1 MTTTRHGAAPSK
13 NEMIAAAASAALFA
27 LTFPPFA
34 LLIPAFVCLVP
45 LAVGV
50 ARVAD
55 RPDGTIGSAAR
66 IGLWFGL
73 LGYGANLYW
82 IAVALSIFTWL
93 ASLGYVAALIWLAPW
108 LALTT
113 AVLFA
118 TRRLTRW
125 PIAVLLPVVWV
136 TSERVLLHLADLAFP
151 WLPLGLGVSTFPHF
165 AQLADLSGV
174 HGLSFWLALSNGLL
188 ADAIITRRRYALR
201 AISTVGLA
209 VAVYA
214 YGAWRLGSTPLVP
227 LGRVT
232 VVQPNVPEDEKI
244 QEANR
249 PYFMGIMSRATR
261 EAIAHGPQ
269 PSLIVWPEASL
280 PDFLSQHAEWRD
292 SLRALAATTHASL
305 LFGVLDVVWSSPS
318 AYEIYNAAE
327 MADSTGVVGA
337 QPSYHKEYLVPIVER
352 VPFVNPRWFAGL
364 KYFGGFGR
372 GHDPEPY
379 RVSLGAIGVLICYES
394 IFPDLSRHYR
404 LRGADLLANI
414 TNDAWFGRSLAPY
427 QHVAHL
433 RLRAIEN
440 RVGIVR
446 SANTGISEYVDP
458 LGRVHGAT
466 PLFVPAAPTFDVATS
481 HVRTLY
487 VRWGDWIGMLS
498 AGLTV
503 ALCIAAYVTNRSR
516 RRSQTSS
523 PNRIDQN

>member
-1 MTTTRHGAAPSK
+1 MKLRPSRK
-13 NEMIAAAASAALFA
+13 ELIAAAASALLFA
-27 LTFPPFA
+27 LAFPPFK
-34 LLIPAFVCLVP
+34 LLVPAFICLVP
-45 LAVGV
+45 LAVGI
-50 ARVAD
+50 ARAAD
-55 RPDGTIGSAAR
+55 DPDGTLGGAAR
-66 IGLWFGL
+66 IGLWFCL
-73 LGYGANLYW
+73 IGYGANLYW

-93 ASLGYVAALIWLAPW
+93 ASLGYVGALVWLMPW

-118 TRRLTRW
+118 ARRLTHW
-125 PIAVLLPVVWV
+125 PMAILLPVVWV
-136 TSERVLLHLADLAFP
+136 ASELLLLHLGDLAFP

-174 HGLSFWLALSNGLL
+174 HGLSAWLALSNGLL
-188 ADAIITRRRYALR
+188 ADAILTRRFAAR
-201 AISTVGLA
+201 VGAVVALA
-209 VAVYA
+209 VMVYA

-227 LGRVT
+227 LGAVT
-232 VVQPNVPEDEKI
+232 VIQPNVPEDEKI

-249 PYFMGIMSRATR
+249 PFFMGIMSHATR
-261 EAIAHGPQ
+261 EAVAHAPKQ
-269 PSLIVWPEASL
+269 PGLIVWPEASL

-292 SLRALAATTHASL
+292 SLRALAATTHAPL
-305 LFGVLDVVWSSPS
+305 LFGVLDVTWSSRT
-318 AYEIYNAAE
+318 AYEIYNAADVAE
-327 MADSTGVVGA
+327 PSGFIV

-352 VPFVNPRWFAGL
+352 VPFVNPRWFEGL

-379 RVSLGAIGVLICYES
+379 RVPLGTVGVLICYES

-404 LRGADLLANI
+404 QHGADLLANI

-466 PLFVPAAPTFDVATS
+466 GLFVAAAPTFDVETT
-481 HVRTLY
+481 HIETLY
-487 VRWGDWIGMLS
+487 VQWGDWIGML
-498 AGLTV
+498 AATL
-503 ALCIAAYVTNRSR
+503 ALALAITAYVTNRSR
-516 RRSQTSS
+516 RQHRY
-523 PNRIDQN
+523 

>member
-1 MTTTRHGAAPSK
+1 VKLRPSK
-13 NEMIAAAASAALFA
+13 SELVAAAASALLFA
-27 LTFPPFA
+27 LAFPPLA
-34 LLIPAFVCLVP
+34 LLVPAFVCLVP

-55 RPDGTIGSAAR
+55 SLDGTIGSAAR

-73 LGYGANLYW
+73 LGYGVNLYW

-125 PIAVLLPVVWV
+125 PMAVLLPVVWV
-136 TSERVLLHLADLAFP
+136 TSELVLLHLADLAFP

-174 HGLSFWLALSNGLL
+174 HGLTFWLALSNGLL
-188 ADAIITRRRYALR
+188 ADALIARRRYAANVAFVIL
-201 AISTVGLA
+201 LA
-209 VAVYA
+209 VGVYG
-214 YGAWRLGSTPLVP
+214 YGTWRLDSTPLVP
-227 LGRVT
+227 LGHVT
-232 VVQPNVPEDEKI
+232 IVQPNVPEDEKI

-249 PYFMGIMSRATR
+249 PFFMGIMSHATR
-261 EAIAHGPQ
+261 EAVAQTADKPA
-269 PSLIVWPEASL
+269 LIVWPEASL
-280 PDFLSQHAEWRD
+280 PDFLSNHAEWRD
-292 SLRALAATTHASL
+292 SLRALASVTHAPL
-305 LFGVLDVVWSSPS
+305 LFGVLDVTWLSPTS
-318 AYEIYNAAE
+318 YDYFNAAE
-327 MADSTGVVGA
+327 LADSTGVIGA

-352 VPFVNPRWFAGL
+352 VPFVNPRWFEGL

-379 RVSLGAIGVLICYES
+379 HVSLGRIGVLICYES

-404 LRGADLLANI
+404 VRGADLLANI
-414 TNDAWFGRSLAPY
+414 TNDAWFGHSVAPY

-446 SANTGISEYVDP
+446 AANTGISEYVDP

-466 PLFVPAAPTFDVATS
+466 QLFVPAGPTFNVATS
-481 HVRTLY
+481 HVQTLY
-487 VRWGDWIGMLS
+487 VSWGDWIGTLS
-498 AGLTV
+498 AVLTL
-503 ALCIAAYVTNRSR
+503 ALCIAAYVTNRLR
-516 RRSQTSS
+516 RRSQAGS
-523 PNRIDQN
+523 PDRTDQN

>member
-1 MTTTRHGAAPSK
+1 VKLRPSK
-13 NEMIAAAASAALFA
+13 NELIAAAASAALFA
-27 LTFPPFA
+27 LVFPPFR

-55 RPDGTIGSAAR
+55 SPEGTIGGAAR
-66 IGLWFGL
+66 IGLWFAL

-125 PIAVLLPVVWV
+125 PMAILLPVVWV
-136 TSERVLLHLADLAFP
+136 TSELVLLHLGDLAFP

-165 AQLADLSGV
+165 AQLADVSGV
-174 HGLSFWLALSNGLL
+174 HGLTAWLALSNGLL
-188 ADAIITRRRYALR
+188 ADALITRRRYA
-201 AISTVGLA
+201 ANVAA
-209 VAVYA
+209 VVLVAAGVFI
-214 YGAWRLGSTPLVP
+214 YGTWRLTSTPLVR

-249 PYFMGIMSRATR
+249 PFFMAMMARDTRAAVAAQAD
-261 EAIAHGPQ
+261 EPK
-269 PSLIVWPEASL
+269 LIVWPEASL
-280 PDFLSQHAEWRD
+280 PDFLSNHVEWRD
-292 SLRALAATTHASL
+292 SLRALASVTHAPL
-305 LFGVLDVVWSSPS
+305 LFGVLDVTWLSRTS
-318 AYEIYNAAE
+318 YDYFNAAE
-327 MADSTGVVGA
+327 LADSVGVIGA

-352 VPFVNPRWFAGL
+352 VPLVNPRWFEGL

-372 GHDPEPY
+372 GHDPKPY
-379 RVSLGAIGVLICYES
+379 RVGLGRVGVLICYES
-394 IFPDLSRHYR
+394 IFPDLSRQYR
-404 LRGADLLANI
+404 RDSADLLANI

-458 LGRVHGAT
+458 VGRVHGAT
-466 PLFVPAAPTFDVATS
+466 GLFVAAAPTFDVETS
-481 HVRTLY
+481 HVRTPY
-487 VRWGDWIGMLS
+487 VRWGDWIGTLS
-498 AGLTV
+498 AVLTL
-503 ALCIAAYVTNRSR
+503 ALCVAAYVTKRSR
-516 RRSQTSS
+516 R
-523 PNRIDQN
+523 

>member
-1 MTTTRHGAAPSK
+1 MKALRPSK
-13 NEMIAAAASAALFA
+13 KELVAAAASALLFA

-34 LLIPAFVCLVP
+34 LLIPALVCLVP

-55 RPDGTIGSAAR
+55 SPDGTIGSAAR

-73 LGYGANLYW
+73 LGYGVNLYW
-82 IAVALSIFTWL
+82 IAVALSHFTWL

-118 TRRLTRW
+118 ARQLTRW
-125 PIAVLLPVVWV
+125 PMAILLPVIWV
-136 TSERVLLHLADLAFP
+136 TSELALLHLADLAFP

-188 ADAIITRRRYALR
+188 ADALIARRRYAANVTIVVL
-201 AISTVGLA
+201 LA
-209 VAVYA
+209 VGVYG
-214 YGAWRLGSTPLVP
+214 YGTWRLNSTSLVP
-227 LGRVT
+227 LGHVT

-249 PYFMGIMSRATR
+249 PFFMGIMSHATR
-261 EAIAHGPQ
+261 EAIARAPH

-280 PDFLSQHAEWRD
+280 PDFMSQHSEWRD
-292 SLRALAATTHASL
+292 SLRALAATTHAPL
-305 LFGVLDVVWSSPS
+305 LFGVLDVVWSSPT

-327 MADSTGVVGA
+327 LADSTGIVGA
-337 QPSYHKEYLVPIVER
+337 QASYHKEYLVPIVER
-352 VPFVNPRWFAGL
+352 VPFVNPRWFEGL

-379 RVSLGAIGVLICYES
+379 HVSLGRIGVLICYES
-394 IFPDLSRHYR
+394 TFPDLSRHYR
-404 LRGADLLANI
+404 LHGADLLANI

-466 PLFVPAAPTFDVATS
+466 QLFVPGAPTFDVATS
-481 HVRTLY
+481 RVRTLY
-487 VRWGDWIGMLS
+487 VSWGDWIGTLS
-498 AGLTV
+498 AVLTL
-503 ALCIAAYVTNRSR
+503 ALCITAYVTNRSR
-516 RRSQTSS
+516 RRSQPSS
-523 PNRIDQN
+523 PNRTDQN

>member
-1 MTTTRHGAAPSK
+1 MRPSK
-13 NEMIAAAASAALFA
+13 NELMTAAASAALFA
-27 LTFPPFA
+27 LTFPPLA
-34 LLIPAFVCLVP
+34 LLVPAFVCLVP
-45 LAVGV
+45 LAVAIG
-50 ARVAD
+50 RLAD
-55 RPDGTIGSAAR
+55 SPDGTLGSAAR

-125 PIAVLLPVVWV
+125 PMAILLPVVWV
-136 TSERVLLHLADLAFP
+136 TSELVLLHLADLAFP

-174 HGLSFWLALSNGLL
+174 HGLTFWLALSNGLL
-188 ADAIITRRRYALR
+188 ADALIARRRYAANV
-201 AISTVGLA
+201 AIVVILA
-209 VAVYA
+209 VGVYA
-214 YGAWRLGSTPLVP
+214 YGAWRLGSTSLVP

-244 QEANR
+244 QEENR
-249 PYFMGIMSRATR
+249 PFFMGTMSHATR
-261 EAIAHGPQ
+261 EAVAQSPDR
-269 PSLIVWPEASL
+269 PALIVWPEASL
-280 PDFLSQHAEWRD
+280 PDFLSNHVEWRD
-292 SLRALAATTHASL
+292 SLRALATVTHAPL
-305 LFGVLDVVWSSPS
+305 LFGVLDVTWFSTTS
-318 AYEIYNAAE
+318 YDYFNAAE
-327 MADSTGVVGA
+327 LADSTGVIGT

-372 GHDPEPY
+372 GKDPKPY
-379 RVSLGAIGVLICYES
+379 RVGLGRVGVLICYES
-394 IFPDLSRHYR
+394 IFPDLSRQYR
-404 LRGADLLANI
+404 RDSADLLANI

-466 PLFVPAAPTFDVATS
+466 GLFVPASPTFDVATS
-481 HVRTLY
+481 HARTLY
-487 VRWGDWIGMLS
+487 VGWGDWIGTLS
-498 AGLTV
+498 AVLTL
-503 ALCIAAYVTNRSR
+503 ALCITAYVTKRSR
-516 RRSQTSS
+516 RKSQAGGPGPTH
-523 PNRIDQN
+523 QN